1 MLNSCLSTKTNKSLV
16 GGSYGGSWRDA
27 KTNQGKIPPTITPS
41 YLLSPPTFFFQNM
54 ILSHLLIF
62 RNGRGRG
69 TACCMLVFCSAI
81 TTHICQVL
89 LLMHQVTTLCFTK
102 CSQVVEQIWNMYHS
116 QKIFV
121 LLELVYHRWCWN
133 LVPCSSFRQG
143 LENEPKKSI
152 CHTHWLV
159 RNCVNELY

>member
-27 KTNQGKIPPTITPS
+27 KTNQEKSRP
-41 YLLSPPTFFFQNM
+41 LSPPPISCLLPHFFSKTWFY
-54 ILSHLLIF
+54 
-62 RNGRGRG
+62 
-69 TACCMLVFCSAI
+69 
-81 TTHICQVL
+81 HICLSLGMVEAGVQLAVCWFSAVL
-89 LLMHQVTTLCFTK
+89 SQHMHQVTTLCFTK

-121 LLELVYHRWCWN
+121 LLELVYRRRCWN
-133 LVPCSSFRQG
+133 LVPCSSFRQR